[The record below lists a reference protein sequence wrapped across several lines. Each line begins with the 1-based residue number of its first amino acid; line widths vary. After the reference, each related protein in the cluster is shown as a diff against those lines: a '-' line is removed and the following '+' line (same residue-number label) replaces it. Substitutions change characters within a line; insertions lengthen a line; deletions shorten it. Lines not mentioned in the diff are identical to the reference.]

1 MLKNLSLAKKI
12 HLALT
17 LIGAIFLSTTIFF
30 FHHDEKELAEHFVER
45 NLESL
50 ALNYFDSVNTMM
62 LTGTIANRQL
72 IQNKILSQDDIV
84 EARILRTQAVNK
96 VFG

>member
-1 MLKNLSLAKKI
+1 MFSTLSLATKI
-12 HLALT
+12 NAALV
-17 LIGAIFLSTTIFF
+17 LIAIAFLSTTVIFF
-30 FHHDEKELAEHFVER
+30 YYDEKELSENFVER

-72 IQNKILSQDDIV
+72 IQNKIQSQDEIV
-84 EARILRTQAVNK
+84 EARIIRAPA
-96 VFG
+96 